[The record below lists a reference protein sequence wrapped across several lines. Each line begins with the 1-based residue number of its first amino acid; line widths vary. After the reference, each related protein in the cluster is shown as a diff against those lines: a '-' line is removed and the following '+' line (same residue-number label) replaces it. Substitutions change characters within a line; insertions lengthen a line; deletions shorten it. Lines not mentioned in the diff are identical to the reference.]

1 MEDPQ
6 ALIQQAEK
14 LVSKGSGGWSLF
26 GGSDEKFWDAARL
39 FKEAAQAYERQ
50 GQKFQRSASGLT
62 RISVRFSAI
71 LDIQAGKT
79 HERAAEVREKNLKE
93 LTDAA
98 DSYVEASDAYRR
110 DDPEAA
116 IRCRER
122 AFALIQQSTSESK
135 QTRMSR
141 VKEILGQIYEHD
153 LKDLKRAREA
163 YKEAAE
169 RLPKARE
176 LNANKLWTQYA
187 DLAALDGD
195 YYGAIETYD
204 RIINTMVGNGT
215 MKWSLSTYCF
225 KAGICHLATG
235 DMVGTR
241 RAVESYRQKDP
252 EFSSQY
258 KYKLLEDLCNAVDNH
273 SQDEF
278 SELLFQF
285 DRTSR
290 LEPWMTAILIKVKDS
305 IEAPDDEFA

>member
-14 LVSKGSGGWSLF
+14 LVSKGSSGWSFL
-26 GGSDEKFWDAARL
+26 GGSDDKFWDAARL

-50 GQKFQRSASGLT
+50 GQN
-62 RISVRFSAI
+62 IE
-71 LDIQAGKT
+71 AGKT
-79 HERAAEVREKNLKE
+79 YERAAAVREKSLKE
-93 LTDAA
+93 LGDAA

-135 QTRMSR
+135 QTRLSR

-176 LNANKLWTQYA
+176 LNANKLFTQYA
-187 DLAALDGD
+187 DLAALDED
-195 YYGAIETYD
+195 YYVAIETYD
-204 RIINTMVGNGT
+204 RIINSMIGNQT

-225 KAGICHLATG
+225 KAGVCHLATG
-235 DMVGTR
+235 DLVGTR
-241 RAVESYRQKDP
+241 RAVESYRQKDA

-258 KYKLLEDLCNAVDNH
+258 KYKLIEDLCGAVEAHD
-273 SQDEF
+273 QDQF
-278 SELLFQF
+278 GELLFQF

-290 LEPWMTAILIKVKDS
+290 LEPWMTAILVKVKNA

>member
-14 LVSKGSGGWSLF
+14 LVSKGSGGWSFL
-26 GGSDEKFWDAARL
+26 GGSDDKFWDAARL

-50 GQKFQRSASGLT
+50 GQN
-62 RISVRFSAI
+62 IE
-71 LDIQAGKT
+71 AGKT
-79 HERAAEVREKNLKE
+79 YERAAAVREKNLKE
-93 LTDAA
+93 LGDAA

-135 QTRMSR
+135 QTRLSR

-176 LNANKLWTQYA
+176 LNANKLFTQYA
-187 DLAALDGD
+187 DLAALDED
-195 YYGAIETYD
+195 YYVAIETYD
-204 RIINTMVGNGT
+204 RIINSMIGNQT

-225 KAGICHLATG
+225 KAGVCHLATG
-235 DMVGTR
+235 DLVGTR
-241 RAVESYRQKDP
+241 RAVESYRQKDA

-258 KYKLLEDLCNAVDNH
+258 KYKLIEDLCGAVEAHD
-273 SQDEF
+273 QDQF
-278 SELLFQF
+278 GELLFQF

-290 LEPWMTAILIKVKDS
+290 LEPWMTAILVKVKNA
-305 IEAPDDEFA
+305 IEAPDDEFS

>member
-14 LVSKGSGGWSLF
+14 LVSKGSGGWSFL
-26 GGSDEKFWDAARL
+26 GGSDDKFWDAARL

-50 GQKFQRSASGLT
+50 GQN
-62 RISVRFSAI
+62 IE
-71 LDIQAGKT
+71 AGKT
-79 HERAAEVREKNLKE
+79 YERAATVREKNLKE
-93 LTDAA
+93 LGDAA

-135 QTRMSR
+135 QTRLSR

-176 LNANKLWTQYA
+176 LNANKLFTQYA
-187 DLAALDGD
+187 DLAALDED
-195 YYGAIETYD
+195 YYVAIETYD
-204 RIINTMVGNGT
+204 RIINSMIGNQT

-225 KAGICHLATG
+225 KAGVCHLATG
-235 DMVGTR
+235 DLVGTR
-241 RAVESYRQKDP
+241 RAIEGYRQKDV

-258 KYKLLEDLCNAVDNH
+258 KYKLIEDLCGAIEAHD
-273 SQDEF
+273 QDQFGEI
-278 SELLFQF
+278 LFQF

-290 LEPWMTAILIKVKDS
+290 LEPWMTAILVKVKNA

>member
-14 LVSKGSGGWSLF
+14 LASKGSGGWSFL
-26 GGSDEKFWDAARL
+26 GGSDDKFWDAARL

-50 GQKFQRSASGLT
+50 GQN
-62 RISVRFSAI
+62 IE
-71 LDIQAGKT
+71 AGKT
-79 HERAAEVREKNLKE
+79 YERAAAVREKSLKE
-93 LTDAA
+93 LGDAA

-135 QTRMSR
+135 QTRLSR

-153 LKDLKRAREA
+153 LKDLKKAREA

-176 LNANKLWTQYA
+176 LNANKLFTQYA
-187 DLAALDGD
+187 DLAALDED
-195 YYGAIETYD
+195 YYVAIETYD
-204 RIINTMVGNGT
+204 RIINSMIGNQT

-225 KAGICHLATG
+225 KAGVCHLATG
-235 DMVGTR
+235 DFVGTR
-241 RAVESYRQKDP
+241 RAVESYRQKDA

-258 KYKLLEDLCNAVDNH
+258 KYKLIEDLCGAVEAHD
-273 SQDEF
+273 QDQF
-278 SELLFQF
+278 GELLFQF

-290 LEPWMTAILIKVKDS
+290 LEPWMTAILVKVKNS

>member
-1 MEDPQ
+1 MDDPQ
-6 ALIQQAEK
+6 SLIQQADK
-14 LVSKGSGGWSLF
+14 LLQKASGGWSLF
-26 GGSDEKFWDAARL
+26 GGSEEKFWDAARL

-50 GQKFQRSASGLT
+50 NQN
-62 RISVRFSAI
+62 IE
-71 LDIQAGKT
+71 AGKT
-79 HERAAEVREKNLKE
+79 HERAAQVREKSLKE

-98 DSYVEASDAYRR
+98 DSYIEASDAYRK
-110 DDPEAA
+110 DDPESA
-116 IRCRER
+116 IRCREK
-122 AFALIQQSTSESK
+122 AFNLIAQSTSESK

-153 LKDLKRAREA
+153 VRDAKKAREA

-187 DLAALDGD
+187 DLAALDED
-195 YYGAIETYD
+195 YYDAIETYD
-204 RIINTMVGNGT
+204 RIINSMTGNAS

-235 DMVGTR
+235 DVVGTR
-241 RAVESYRQKDP
+241 RAVEGYREKDH

-258 KYKLLEDLCNAVDNH
+258 KYKLIEDLCDALEGRN
-273 SQDEF
+273 QDQFTEV
-278 SELLFQF
+278 LFQY

-290 LEPWMTAILIKVKDS
+290 LEPWMTAILVKVKNS

>member
-14 LVSKGSGGWSLF
+14 LISKGSSGWSLF

-50 GQKFQRSASGLT
+50 GQN
-62 RISVRFSAI
+62 
-71 LDIQAGKT
+71 IQAGKT

-204 RIINTMVGNGT
+204 RIINSMIGNGT

>member
-1 MEDPQ
+1 MDDPQ

-14 LVSKGSGGWSLF
+14 LVSKGSSGWSLF

-50 GQKFQRSASGLT
+50 NQN
-62 RISVRFSAI
+62 
-71 LDIQAGKT
+71 IQAGKT

-135 QTRMSR
+135 QTKMSR

-195 YYGAIETYD
+195 YYVAIETYD
-204 RIINTMVGNGT
+204 RIINSMLGNGT

-225 KAGICHLATG
+225 KAGICNLATG

-241 RAVESYRQKDP
+241 RALESYRQKDG

-258 KYKLLEDLCNAVDNH
+258 KYKLIDDLCNAIEAH

>member
-14 LVSKGSGGWSLF
+14 LVSKGSSGWSLF
-26 GGSDEKFWDAARL
+26 GGSDEKLWDAARL

-50 GQKFQRSASGLT
+50 GQN
-62 RISVRFSAI
+62 IE
-71 LDIQAGKT
+71 AGKT

-93 LTDAA
+93 FTDAA

-153 LKDLKRAREA
+153 LKDLKKAREA

-204 RIINTMVGNGT
+204 RIINSMLGNGT

-241 RAVESYRQKDP
+241 RAIESYRQKDG

-258 KYKLLEDLCNAVDNH
+258 KYKLLEDLCNAVDAH
-273 SQDEF
+273 SQDQF

>member
-14 LVSKGSGGWSLF
+14 LASKGSGGWSFL
-26 GGSDEKFWDAARL
+26 GGSDDKFWDAARL

-50 GQKFQRSASGLT
+50 GQN
-62 RISVRFSAI
+62 IE
-71 LDIQAGKT
+71 AGKT
-79 HERAAEVREKNLKE
+79 YERAAAVREKNLKE
-93 LTDAA
+93 LGDAA

-135 QTRMSR
+135 QTRLSR

-176 LNANKLWTQYA
+176 LNANKLFTQYA
-187 DLAALDGD
+187 DLAALDED
-195 YYGAIETYD
+195 YYVAIETYD
-204 RIINTMVGNGT
+204 RIINSMIGNQT

-225 KAGICHLATG
+225 KAGVCHLATG
-235 DMVGTR
+235 DLVGTR
-241 RAVESYRQKDP
+241 RAIEGYRQKDA

-258 KYKLLEDLCNAVDNH
+258 KYKLVEDLCGAVEAHD
-273 SQDEF
+273 QDQF
-278 SELLFQF
+278 GELLFQF

-290 LEPWMTAILIKVKDS
+290 LEPWMTAILVKVKNA

>member
-14 LVSKGSGGWSLF
+14 LVSKGSGGWSFL
-26 GGSDEKFWDAARL
+26 GGSDDKFWDAARL

-50 GQKFQRSASGLT
+50 GQN
-62 RISVRFSAI
+62 IE
-71 LDIQAGKT
+71 AGKT
-79 HERAAEVREKNLKE
+79 YERAAAVREKNLKE
-93 LTDAA
+93 LGDAA

-135 QTRMSR
+135 QTRLSR

-176 LNANKLWTQYA
+176 LNANKLFTQYA
-187 DLAALDGD
+187 DLAALDED
-195 YYGAIETYD
+195 YYVAIETYD
-204 RIINTMVGNGT
+204 RIINSMIGNQT

-225 KAGICHLATG
+225 KAGVCHLATG
-235 DMVGTR
+235 DLVGTR
-241 RAVESYRQKDP
+241 RAIEGYRQKDV

-258 KYKLLEDLCNAVDNH
+258 KYKLIEDLCGAIEAHD
-273 SQDEF
+273 QDQFGEI
-278 SELLFQF
+278 LFQF

-290 LEPWMTAILIKVKDS
+290 LEPWMTAILVKVKNA

>member
-14 LVSKGSGGWSLF
+14 LVSKGSGGWSFL
-26 GGSDEKFWDAARL
+26 GGSDDKFWDAARL

-50 GQKFQRSASGLT
+50 GQN
-62 RISVRFSAI
+62 IE
-71 LDIQAGKT
+71 AGKT
-79 HERAAEVREKNLKE
+79 YERAAAVREKNLKE
-93 LTDAA
+93 LGDAA

-135 QTRMSR
+135 QTRLSR

-176 LNANKLWTQYA
+176 LNANKLFTQYA
-187 DLAALDGD
+187 DLAALDED
-195 YYGAIETYD
+195 YYVAIETYD
-204 RIINTMVGNGT
+204 RIINSMIGNQT

-225 KAGICHLATG
+225 KAGVCHLATG
-235 DMVGTR
+235 DLVGTR
-241 RAVESYRQKDP
+241 RAVESYRQKDA

-258 KYKLLEDLCNAVDNH
+258 KYKLIEDLCGAVEAHD
-273 SQDEF
+273 QDQF
-278 SELLFQF
+278 GELLFQF

-290 LEPWMTAILIKVKDS
+290 LEPWMTAILVKVKNA

>member
-14 LVSKGSGGWSLF
+14 LVSKGSGGWSFL
-26 GGSDEKFWDAARL
+26 GGSDDKFWDAARL

-50 GQKFQRSASGLT
+50 GQN
-62 RISVRFSAI
+62 IE
-71 LDIQAGKT
+71 AGKT
-79 HERAAEVREKNLKE
+79 YERAATVREKSLKE
-93 LTDAA
+93 LGDAA

-135 QTRMSR
+135 QTRLSR

-176 LNANKLWTQYA
+176 LNANKLFTQYA
-187 DLAALDGD
+187 DLAALDED
-195 YYGAIETYD
+195 YYVAIETYD
-204 RIINTMVGNGT
+204 RIINSMIGNQT

-225 KAGICHLATG
+225 KAGVCHLATG
-235 DMVGTR
+235 DLVGTR
-241 RAVESYRQKDP
+241 RAVESYRQKDA

-258 KYKLLEDLCNAVDNH
+258 KYKLIEDLCGAVEAHD
-273 SQDEF
+273 QDQF
-278 SELLFQF
+278 GELLFQF

-290 LEPWMTAILIKVKDS
+290 LEPWMTAILVKVKNA

>member
-1 MEDPQ
+1 MDDPQ

-26 GGSDEKFWDAARL
+26 GGSDDKFWDAARL

-50 GQKFQRSASGLT
+50 GQN
-62 RISVRFSAI
+62 
-71 LDIQAGKT
+71 IQAGKT
-79 HERAAEVREKNLKE
+79 HERGAEVREKNLKE

-98 DSYVEASDAYRR
+98 DAYVEASDAYRR

-122 AFALIQQSTSESK
+122 AFVLIQQSTTESK

-141 VKEILGQIYEHD
+141 VKEILGQIYEND

-187 DLAALDGD
+187 DLAALDED
-195 YYGAIETYD
+195 YYVAIETYD
-204 RIINTMVGNGT
+204 RIINTMIGNGT

-225 KAGICHLATG
+225 KAGVCYLATG
-235 DMVGTR
+235 DLVGTR
-241 RAVESYRQKDP
+241 RAVESYRQKDG

-258 KYKLLEDLCNAVDNH
+258 KYKLVEDLCDAVEAHD
-273 SQDEF
+273 QDRFGEV
-278 SELLFQF
+278 LFQF

-290 LEPWMTAILIKVKDS
+290 LEPWMTAILIKVKGA

>member
-1 MEDPQ
+1 MDDPQ

-14 LVSKGSGGWSLF
+14 LASKGSSGWSLF

-50 GQKFQRSASGLT
+50 GQN
-62 RISVRFSAI
+62 
-71 LDIQAGKT
+71 IQAGKT
-79 HERAAEVREKNLKE
+79 HERAAEVREKSLKE

-98 DSYVEASDAYRR
+98 DSYVEASDAYRK

-116 IRCRER
+116 IRCREK
-122 AFALIQQSTSESK
+122 AFFLIQQSTSESK

-141 VKEILGQIYEHD
+141 VKEVLGQIYEHD

-187 DLAALDGD
+187 DLAALDED
-195 YYGAIETYD
+195 YYVAIETYD
-204 RIINTMVGNGT
+204 RIIGSMLGNGT

-225 KAGICHLATG
+225 KAGICNLATG
-235 DMVGTR
+235 DLVGTR
-241 RAVESYRQKDP
+241 RAIESYRQKDG

-258 KYKLLEDLCNAVDNH
+258 KYKLIEDLCNAIEAH
-273 SQDEF
+273 SQDQFTEI
-278 SELLFQF
+278 LFQF

-290 LEPWMTAILIKVKDS
+290 LEPWMTAILVKVKNS

>member
-50 GQKFQRSASGLT
+50 GQN
-62 RISVRFSAI
+62 
-71 LDIQAGKT
+71 IQAGKT

-204 RIINTMVGNGT
+204 RIINTMIGNGT

>member
-14 LVSKGSGGWSLF
+14 LVSKGSGGWSFL
-26 GGSDEKFWDAARL
+26 GGSDDKFWDAARL

-50 GQKFQRSASGLT
+50 GQN
-62 RISVRFSAI
+62 IE
-71 LDIQAGKT
+71 AGKT
-79 HERAAEVREKNLKE
+79 YERAAAVREKNLKE
-93 LTDAA
+93 LGDAA

-135 QTRMSR
+135 QTRLSR

-176 LNANKLWTQYA
+176 LNANKLFTQYA
-187 DLAALDGD
+187 DLAALDED
-195 YYGAIETYD
+195 YYIAIETYD
-204 RIINTMVGNGT
+204 RIINSMIGNQT

-225 KAGICHLATG
+225 KAGVCHLATG
-235 DMVGTR
+235 DLVGTR
-241 RAVESYRQKDP
+241 RAVESYRQKDA

-258 KYKLLEDLCNAVDNH
+258 KYKLIEDLCGAVEAHD
-273 SQDEF
+273 QDQF
-278 SELLFQF
+278 GELLFQF

-290 LEPWMTAILIKVKDS
+290 LEPWMTAILVKVKNA

>member
-6 ALIQQAEK
+6 ALLQQAEK
-14 LVSKGSGGWSLF
+14 LVSKGSGGWSFL
-26 GGSDEKFWDAARL
+26 GGSDDKFWDAARL

-50 GQKFQRSASGLT
+50 GQN
-62 RISVRFSAI
+62 IE
-71 LDIQAGKT
+71 AGKT
-79 HERAAEVREKNLKE
+79 YERAAAVREKNLKE
-93 LTDAA
+93 LGDAA

-135 QTRMSR
+135 QTRLSR

-153 LKDLKRAREA
+153 LKDLKRARES

-176 LNANKLWTQYA
+176 LNANKLFTQYA
-187 DLAALDGD
+187 DLAALDED
-195 YYGAIETYD
+195 YYVAIETYD
-204 RIINTMVGNGT
+204 RIINSMIGNQT

-225 KAGICHLATG
+225 KAGVCHLATG
-235 DMVGTR
+235 DLVGTR
-241 RAVESYRQKDP
+241 RAVEGYRQKDV

-258 KYKLLEDLCNAVDNH
+258 KYKLIEDLCGAIEAHD
-273 SQDEF
+273 QDQF
-278 SELLFQF
+278 GELLFQF

-290 LEPWMTAILIKVKDS
+290 LEPWMTAILIKVKNA

>member
-50 GQKFQRSASGLT
+50 GQN
-62 RISVRFSAI
+62 
-71 LDIQAGKT
+71 IQAGKT

>member
-1 MEDPQ
+1 MDDPQ

-50 GQKFQRSASGLT
+50 GEN
-62 RISVRFSAI
+62 
-71 LDIQAGKT
+71 IQAGKT

-98 DSYVEASDAYRR
+98 DSYVEASDAYRK
-110 DDPEAA
+110 DDPGAA

-141 VKEILGQIYEHD
+141 IKEILGQIYEHD

-187 DLAALDGD
+187 DLAALDED
-195 YYGAIETYD
+195 YYVAIETYD
-204 RIINTMVGNGT
+204 RIINSMLGNGT

-225 KAGICHLATG
+225 KAGICNLATG
-235 DMVGTR
+235 DLVGTR
-241 RAVESYRQKDP
+241 RAVESYRQKDA

-258 KYKLLEDLCNAVDNH
+258 KYKLIEDLCNAIEAH
-273 SQDEF
+273 SQDQFTEI
-278 SELLFQF
+278 LFQF

-290 LEPWMTAILIKVKDS
+290 LEPWMTAILIKVKNS

>member
-1 MEDPQ
+1 
-6 ALIQQAEK
+6 
-14 LVSKGSGGWSLF
+14 LF
-26 GGSDEKFWDAARL
+26 CN
-39 FKEAAQAYERQ
+39 
-50 GQKFQRSASGLT
+50 
-62 RISVRFSAI
+62 

-176 LNANKLWTQYA
+176 LC
-187 DLAALDGD
+187 
-195 YYGAIETYD
+195 
-204 RIINTMVGNGT
+204 V
-215 MKWSLSTYCF
+215 
-225 KAGICHLATG
+225 
-235 DMVGTR
+235 V
-241 RAVESYRQKDP
+241 
-252 EFSSQY
+252 
-258 KYKLLEDLCNAVDNH
+258 LLMPPLPPSRCRK
-273 SQDEF
+273 QDKHVIT
-278 SELLFQF
+278 LF
-285 DRTSR
+285 
-290 LEPWMTAILIKVKDS
+290 V
-305 IEAPDDEFA
+305 

>member
-14 LVSKGSGGWSLF
+14 LVSKGSGGWSFL
-26 GGSDEKFWDAARL
+26 GGSDDKFWDAARL

-50 GQKFQRSASGLT
+50 GQN
-62 RISVRFSAI
+62 IE
-71 LDIQAGKT
+71 AGKT
-79 HERAAEVREKNLKE
+79 YERAAAVREKSLKE
-93 LTDAA
+93 LGDAA

-135 QTRMSR
+135 QTRLSR

-176 LNANKLWTQYA
+176 LNANKLFTQYA
-187 DLAALDGD
+187 DLAALDED
-195 YYGAIETYD
+195 YYVAIETYD
-204 RIINTMVGNGT
+204 RIINSMIGNQT

-225 KAGICHLATG
+225 KAGVCHLATG
-235 DMVGTR
+235 DLVGTR
-241 RAVESYRQKDP
+241 RAVESYRQKDA

-258 KYKLLEDLCNAVDNH
+258 KYKLVEDLCGAVEAHD
-273 SQDEF
+273 QDQF
-278 SELLFQF
+278 GELLFQF

-290 LEPWMTAILIKVKDS
+290 LEPWMTAILVKVKNS